1 MNKSILLSIMIL
13 AIIALPVNL
22 TTQVQSMHP
31 NNKCLNQKIN
41 PAFTFTFKDNIVRPV
56 PIKIVFV
63 NFAERLIDLNMI
75 KSRLLYFNNMEYGYG
90 RAKYVLNYTLEFA
103 NTELNRTIIEY
114 IEQNKKQD
122 NTSDLL
128 ESVLQEQAD
137 LVNNGTLGVRRKI
150 FENNITG
157 YSIDAVKFEEFLA
170 NISDTKRTFYIY
182 VLNLSYMDN
191 HALNKEHWFTVNEKN
206 IDSNRT
212 RDFWRLEWDNNL
224 NKDVKFPYAGF
235 NAKTRIFFIDPSA
248 YNWYLTWAR
257 IWWGGIYNDSLYGRY
272 FYDLDHFVSKL
283 NLSDSN
289 DLKDLNTYLI
299 GWLNDIIDDLFASA
313 LSVNLAGGELYSRTA
328 SVQIKVVNLRPDVIP
343 TESLEWT
350 VHPKY
355 IERAF
360 KDVYSD
366 MNLDINIE
374 FHDADDYP
382 QIINILNNNIYRVN
396 ESNGWVYYDGIGIF
410 SSLLSYNDEYFD
422 QNKAEKTLT
431 GWIFILY
438 NASMYVYG
446 KEFTGLGGKGHIMIM
461 MDIHRIM
468 GDNLDSPKQGFTS
481 IIIHE
486 LGHAVGAMHTF
497 SRGSHASD
505 FAFDVMGYYPA
516 SWNFSTIRKNTMLRE
531 IGDFRL
537 LKAYHQLELILSNVN
552 VSTLP
557 SELLNLTSRIF
568 EQLNEIDKYMN
579 ETKYIEGNSMLTEVE
594 RDIITLEKAFNDTIT
609 PSITILEPINGSHFN
624 TTNITLVLN
633 VRDNVGIS
641 KIKVYLNEQLVYE
654 GTEETINI
662 TLSNSCV
669 NTIRVEAYDFAGN
682 MASAEVIVYYGSC
695 TNVNVSDYVFWI
707 EVTMLIGSI
716 AIIVTLV
723 FVYKTSKKNG

>member
-41 PAFTFTFKDNIVRPV
+41 PAFTFKDNIVRPV

-63 NFAERLIDLNMI
+63 NFAERLVDLSMI

-170 NISDTKRTFYIY
+170 NISDTERTFYIY

-191 HALNKEHWFTVNEKN
+191 HALNKEHWFTVKEKN

-289 DLKDLNTYLI
+289 DIKDLNTYLI

-410 SSLLSYNDEYFD
+410 SSLLSYNDKYFD

-497 SRGSHASD
+497 SGGSHASD

-516 SWNFSTIRKNTMLRE
+516 SWNFSAIRKNTMLRE

-537 LKAYHQLELILSNVN
+537 LKAYHQLELMLSDVN
-552 VSTLP
+552 MSALP

-568 EQLNEIDKYMN
+568 EQLNEIDEYMN
-579 ETKYIEGNSMLTEVE
+579 ETRYIEGNSMLTKVE

-695 TNVNVSDYVFWI
+695 TNVNVTDYVFWI